1 NRNMPKAMI
10 EPLVT
15 LEEKV
20 DPQRAVILVID
31 VVNSCMHPEGTTARL
46 GLPIR
51 AAQEMVPRLVKFLEE
66 ADKYKVRKVFIHGA
80 CNIWKLNTAEVPL
93 IKAETVN
100 ISFSIEEMIND
111 PWEQEFYLVKTQPD
125 DLVIEKWR
133 FDAFVGTPLDMAL
146 KAVGAR
152 SVLLTGVGTGG
163 CVESTQKQA
172 FSLGYHTVI
181 VENCCQGM
189 ATSHEAAVRR
199 MSRHGT
205 VVSYEEVAKTWEKMT
220 REK

>member
-1 NRNMPKAMI
+1 ML
-10 EPLVT
+10 EPLIT
-15 LEEKV
+15 HEEKV
-20 DPQRAVILVID
+20 DPQYAVILVID
-31 VVNSCMHPEGTTARL
+31 VVNSWMHPDGASAIL

-66 ADKYKVRKVFIHGA
+66 ADKYRVRKIFTHDA
-80 CNIWKLNTAEVPL
+80 CNRWMLNPAELPEV
-93 IKAETVN
+93 KAETAD
-100 ISFSIEEMIND
+100 ISYSAEEFSKD
-111 PWEQEFYLVKTQPD
+111 PWEQEFYLVKPQPD
-125 DLVIEKWR
+125 DLIIEKWS

-146 KAVGAR
+146 KVVGAR

-163 CVESTQKQA
+163 CVETTQQHA

-189 ATSHEAAVRR
+189 ATSHEAAVQR

-205 VVSYEEVAKTWEKMT
+205 VVSYDEVAKTWEKMALS
-220 REK
+220 K